1 MVEVP
6 GGRDRTGNHA
16 HQQPEAVEDLRRD
29 HEPNRSLLRFRLTN
43 TSTYGACCILRCAP
57 GGLSSWTAAAT
68 AMAPNHGPL
77 VEMGAWSGEET
88 EGPRASIINGS
99 CTQLKRIDL
108 EKKKPFIFQLATGG
122 KAFGKWMN
130 IFKLIWKEIEYFKR
144 VLGYLGN
151 NVIFVFVEIKRLNGF
166 LSLSISLKVCCV
178 AVFLSFSHFSQLNY
192 HKYELLHMFV
202 HNFLR
207 NHRDLIDSKL
217 VITLYTIVNFHIVI
231 IFLAACRAPPHS
243 APPHHEHHE
252 QKHRT
257 VKRFSGEIFQHGA
270 GGCTLSRFPRSTR
283 AQCVPLFLFTKMAS
297 KRGRGLGTPS
307 SENIAQ
313 SGEIVGP
320 GAYGGL
326 PAA

>member
-1 MVEVP
+1 MRCIIQRTERFARGNTGGGGCGGRRWEEYLCTDIISPMDDNGVCWWWWRS
-6 GGRDRTGNHA
+6 GRDRTGNHA

-166 LSLSISLKVCCV
+166 LSLSISLKVRCV
-178 AVFLSFSHFSQLNY
+178 SVFLLFSPFFQFQL
-192 HKYELLHMFV
+192 
-202 HNFLR
+202 
-207 NHRDLIDSKL
+207 S
-217 VITLYTIVNFHIVI
+217 
-231 IFLAACRAPPHS
+231 
-243 APPHHEHHE
+243 
-252 QKHRT
+252 
-257 VKRFSGEIFQHGA
+257 
-270 GGCTLSRFPRSTR
+270 
-283 AQCVPLFLFTKMAS
+283 
-297 KRGRGLGTPS
+297 
-307 SENIAQ
+307 
-313 SGEIVGP
+313 
-320 GAYGGL
+320 
-326 PAA
+326 